1 MSDPGD
7 EWVEVSG
14 MFGFP
19 FPIPETFTE
28 EQVRDALRGAAGEAE
43 KVRDSAPCDEHR
55 KQIDEAVDRL
65 KGVAEEI
72 ESVRRARK

>member
-1 MSDPGD
+1 
-7 EWVEVSG
+7 

-19 FPIPETFTE
+19 WAIEPETFTDK
-28 EQVRDALRGAAGEAE
+28 QVRDALRGAAGEAE

-55 KQIDEAVDRL
+55 KAIDEAVERL

-72 ESVRRARK
+72 DQVRGPD